1 MHCAEFTSRAGVVW
15 LGRGKDN
22 ESEKGRGLF
31 PGCSDR
37 RRFSE
42 AVCLEEVKVR
52 ERERGPGVH
61 ALRSGG
67 TTIKKSGFG
76 FGEQKVRFAM

>member
-1 MHCAEFTSRAGVVW
+1 MHCAELTSRAGVVW

-31 PGCSDR
+31 PGCRDR

-42 AVCLEEVKVR
+42 AVCLEEVKAR
-52 ERERGPGVH
+52 EGAKGARFEIWRYN
-61 ALRSGG
+61 LKK
-67 TTIKKSGFG
+67 KKSGFG
-76 FGEQKVRFAM
+76 FGEQKVHFAM

>member
-1 MHCAEFTSRAGVVW
+1 MVW

-31 PGCSDR
+31 PGCRDR
-37 RRFSE
+37 GRFSE
-42 AVCLEEVKVR
+42 AVWKKR
-52 ERERGPGVH
+52 KQERGPGVH

-67 TTIKKSGFG
+67 TTLKKKKKRVGLDLESKKFILPCNLVVFIFG
-76 FGEQKVRFAM
+76 II